1 MPESSSSYR
10 KINTFE
16 FRPVYTSLGIDR
28 SAFTDGSRP
37 GSKIFDAA
45 LNAGPLGPDILW
57 LFKGTKYYRY
67 DLAKK
72 RFESEDIEIAGNWGG
87 STWPLLFSSGID
99 AAAWGGPSF
108 PNYWYMF
115 KENKFIRLNSEGG
128 GCLVVDIPPQDIAQ
142 AWWSAHGTWFANG
155 CGTALAGRI
164 AQDDAKIHLFGGG
177 GQYIRHN
184 LLNGYPDIGP
194 KPIREQFNL
203 PEPFA
208 SAIDLSFY
216 DQGHAVFFSGDMC
229 GDFDLRHNEVLDIQT
244 IERRFP
250 AFAKF
255 QSRPQIFLVESY
267 SLETYVGPP
276 IRGKL
281 VDTRSVERG
290 TTLKLKLVTETVSSS
305 QTTLHES
312 ILESQRDD
320 VMRDYNEKMDNHT
333 HGFEGSDTYRYQMDA
348 DFHGEASANSLWGG
362 EVNAQLAI
370 RGGTDSNR
378 KSFAEAAFKSVSSQV
393 RTASES
399 ITQKA
404 YTAGQTIEHLD
415 RVINQQDFEVVG
427 DRDHTRITEFYQ
439 RLEPYCGLLVLKDV
453 RIGYGDGSGTGLA
466 PVSLSALPRLLAEKL
481 VRQEDRARLLGY
493 LRDELAAIADERG
506 QVTTIFVS
514 GATSDVPAFELKTN
528 PTTTFEIQLPDGQ
541 TQSVVV
547 RGLLIKAAKDW
558 LSPTTQMLP
567 VDVQ

>member
-1 MPESSSSYR
+1 MPESPLSYR

-37 GSKIFDAA
+37 ESKIFDAA

-128 GCLVVDIPPQDIAQ
+128 GCWVVDVPPQDIAQ

-184 LLNGYPDIGP
+184 LLNGHPDIGP
-194 KPIREQFNL
+194 KPIREQFNV

-216 DQGHAVFFSGDMC
+216 DQRACRLFFWRHVCRLRLASQRGFGHSED
-229 GDFDLRHNEVLDIQT
+229 R
-244 IERRFP
+244 
-250 AFAKF
+250 
-255 QSRPQIFLVESY
+255 
-267 SLETYVGPP
+267 
-276 IRGKL
+276 
-281 VDTRSVERG
+281 
-290 TTLKLKLVTETVSSS
+290 TTLPGFREVS
-305 QTTLHES
+305 
-312 ILESQRDD
+312 
-320 VMRDYNEKMDNHT
+320 V
-333 HGFEGSDTYRYQMDA
+333 
-348 DFHGEASANSLWGG
+348 ASAN
-362 EVNAQLAI
+362 
-370 RGGTDSNR
+370 
-378 KSFAEAAFKSVSSQV
+378 
-393 RTASES
+393 
-399 ITQKA
+399 
-404 YTAGQTIEHLD
+404 
-415 RVINQQDFEVVG
+415 
-427 DRDHTRITEFYQ
+427 
-439 RLEPYCGLLVLKDV
+439 
-453 RIGYGDGSGTGLA
+453 
-466 PVSLSALPRLLAEKL
+466 LPRRKL
-481 VRQEDRARLLGY
+481 FARDLCRSSHPRQTGGY
-493 LRDELAAIADERG
+493 
-506 QVTTIFVS
+506 
-514 GATSDVPAFELKTN
+514 
-528 PTTTFEIQLPDGQ
+528 
-541 TQSVVV
+541 
-547 RGLLIKAAKDW
+547 
-558 LSPTTQMLP
+558 
-567 VDVQ
+567 